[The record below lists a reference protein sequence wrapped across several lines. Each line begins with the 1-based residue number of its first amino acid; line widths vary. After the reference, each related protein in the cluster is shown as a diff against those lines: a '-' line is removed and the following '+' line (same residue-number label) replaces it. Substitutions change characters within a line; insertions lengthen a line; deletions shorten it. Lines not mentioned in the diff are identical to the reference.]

1 MPTATTDEEANKSI
15 LNDSKGAASSNRLL
29 QLPVARVRTIMK
41 SSPDLGNVSQ
51 EAYFLITKATE
62 CFVQYMA
69 QEAHKSSM
77 DCDTLE
83 YKQLGMCWCCCFCF

>member
-1 MPTATTDEEANKSI
+1 
-15 LNDSKGAASSNRLL
+15 
-29 QLPVARVRTIMK
+29 MK

-69 QEAHKSSM
+69 QEAHKSTEEGN
-77 DCDTLE
+77 TLQ
-83 YKQLGMCWCCCFCF
+83 YKQLGMFYTIFIISFHMFYTWHSAPTSRAKTV